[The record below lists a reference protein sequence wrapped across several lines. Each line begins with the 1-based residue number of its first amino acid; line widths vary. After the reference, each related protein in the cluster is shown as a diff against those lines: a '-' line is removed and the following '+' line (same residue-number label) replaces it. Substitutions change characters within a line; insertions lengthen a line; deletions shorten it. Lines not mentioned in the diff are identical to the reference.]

1 MSTISEDFK
10 KVLKTYQSCLTLE
23 QVVTTM
29 KLAALFEY
37 KWIDDE
43 YFMGFMLEIYEMHNK
58 TVDRLELMN
67 IYVKDYKSQVN

>member
-43 YFMGFMLEIYEMHNK
+43 YFMGFMLEIHEMHNK
-58 TVDRLELMN
+58 TVSKLELMN
-67 IYVKDYKSQVN
+67 TYVKDYKSQVN